1 MSSLPIASSIEE
13 VFNEFDA
20 GRMVIV
26 VDDEDRENE
35 GDLLIPASIATA
47 EHINFMARHGRGL
60 ICMPITEQR
69 ARQLKL
75 PYMTELNT
83 SLKGTPFT
91 VSVDAREGTTT
102 GISAFERAR
111 TVEAIIN
118 PDASPQ
124 DLLRPGHLFPLIA
137 RRGGVLV
144 RAGHT
149 EAAVDL
155 ARMAGL
161 FPAGVICE
169 IMNDDGQMAR
179 MPDLVVFARNHGL
192 KICTIA
198 DLIAY
203 RWRKEKL
210 VMREVTTELP
220 TAYGKFML
228 TAYRSIAEDNVHLA
242 LVKGEV
248 NGKEDVLVRVHM
260 QAIVQDVFPSLSD
273 GKTSV
278 LSESL
283 SILSREP
290 CGVLVY
296 LTADL
301 EGSVLL
307 PEDCSEPTPGQ
318 HTDLLPQC
326 LQEPSELR
334 HYGIGAQ
341 ILADLGLHKIR
352 LLSNTH
358 QKVIG
363 LEGFGLHIVE
373 HVPLFLDSSSAQDT
387 RV

>member
-1 MSSLPIASSIEE
+1 MLQVDEVPIASSIEE
-13 VFNEFDA
+13 VFAEFEA

-35 GDLLIPASIATA
+35 GDLLVPASLATP
-47 EHINFMARHGRGL
+47 EHINFMARYGCGL
-60 ICMPITEQR
+60 VCVPITEER

-102 GISAFERAR
+102 GISAFDRAK
-111 TVEAIIN
+111 TVEVMISPEAG
-118 PDASPQ
+118 PD
-124 DLLRPGHLFPLIA
+124 DLLRPGHLFPLVA

-155 ARMAGL
+155 ASLAGL
-161 FPAGVICE
+161 YPAGVICE
-169 IMNDDGQMAR
+169 VMKDDGRMAR
-179 MPDLVVFARNHGL
+179 MPDLVTFARHHDL

-210 VMREVTTELP
+210 ITREATTDLP
-220 TAYGKFML
+220 TAYGEFTL
-228 TAYRSIAEDNVHLA
+228 IAYRSIAEDTVHLA

-248 NGKEDVLVRVHM
+248 RGKENVLVRMHL
-260 QAIVQDVFPSLSD
+260 QAIVEDVFRPLGS
-273 GKTSV
+273 GKMSV

-283 SILSREP
+283 SVLSREP
-290 CGVLVY
+290 HGVLVY
-296 LTADL
+296 LNSDD
-301 EGSVLL
+301 GGNILL
-307 PEDCSEPTPGQ
+307 PEDCSKHLSQGGSSAP
-318 HTDLLPQC
+318 PQC

-334 HYGIGAQ
+334 HYGVGAQ

-352 LLSNTH
+352 LLSNTRH
-358 QKVIG
+358 RIVG
-363 LEGFGLHIVE
+363 LEGFGLEIVE
-373 HVPLFLDSSSAQDT
+373 QVPLLRTASP
-387 RV
+387 

>member
-1 MSSLPIASSIEE
+1 LQVGEVSIASSIEE
-13 VFNEFDA
+13 VFGEFEA

-35 GDLLIPASIATA
+35 GDLLMPAALITP
-47 EHINFMARHGRGL
+47 EHINFMARYGRGL
-60 ICMPITEQR
+60 ICIPITEER
-69 ARQLKL
+69 ARQLRL

-91 VSVDAREGTTT
+91 VSVDAREETTT
-102 GISAFERAR
+102 GISAFDRAK
-111 TVEAIIN
+111 TVEVMIN
-118 PDASPQ
+118 PEAGPD

-155 ARMAGL
+155 ASLAGL
-161 FPAGVICE
+161 YPAGVICE
-169 IMNDDGQMAR
+169 VMKDDGRMAR
-179 MPDLVVFARNHGL
+179 MPDLLMFARRHGL

-210 VMREVTTELP
+210 ITREVTTILP
-220 TAYGKFML
+220 TAYGEFTL
-228 TAYRSIAEDNVHLA
+228 IAYRSIAEDAVHLA

-248 NGKEDVLVRVHM
+248 RGKENVLVRMHL
-260 QAIVQDVFPSLSD
+260 QAIVEDVFRPLGS
-273 GKTSV
+273 GKISI

-283 SILSREP
+283 SILSHEP

-296 LTADL
+296 LNSDD
-301 EGSVLL
+301 GGNVLL
-307 PEDCSEPTPGQ
+307 PEDCPNYLSKDGSSAPPY
-318 HTDLLPQC
+318 C

-334 HYGIGAQ
+334 HYGVGAQ

-352 LLSNTH
+352 LLSNTRH
-358 QKVIG
+358 RVVG
-363 LEGFGLHIVE
+363 LEGFGLEIVE
-373 HVPLFLDSSSAQDT
+373 QVPLSRIAPP
-387 RV
+387 

>member
-1 MSSLPIASSIEE
+1 MPIASSIEE

-192 KICTIA
+192 KTVSYTH
-198 DLIAY
+198 L
-203 RWRKEKL
+203 
-210 VMREVTTELP
+210 TLP
-220 TAYGKFML
+220 T
-228 TAYRSIAEDNVHLA
+228 N
-242 LVKGEV
+242 
-248 NGKEDVLVRVHM
+248 
-260 QAIVQDVFPSLSD
+260 
-273 GKTSV
+273 
-278 LSESL
+278 
-283 SILSREP
+283 
-290 CGVLVY
+290 
-296 LTADL
+296 
-301 EGSVLL
+301 
-307 PEDCSEPTPGQ
+307 
-318 HTDLLPQC
+318 
-326 LQEPSELR
+326 
-334 HYGIGAQ
+334 
-341 ILADLGLHKIR
+341 
-352 LLSNTH
+352 
-358 QKVIG
+358 
-363 LEGFGLHIVE
+363 
-373 HVPLFLDSSSAQDT
+373 
-387 RV
+387 